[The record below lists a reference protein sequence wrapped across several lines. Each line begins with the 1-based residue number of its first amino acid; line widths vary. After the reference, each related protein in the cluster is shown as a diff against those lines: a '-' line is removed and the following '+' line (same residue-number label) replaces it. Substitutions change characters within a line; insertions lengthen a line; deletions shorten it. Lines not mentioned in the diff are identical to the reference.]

1 MKLKYLFIVLVILA
15 QSCALLRQ
23 PDYDEKLLILE
34 HNLKKWEHF
43 TMEGLASLNYEQ
55 YSFRKNFV
63 LRKNGNTLR
72 FDVFDSGFFGLQ
84 PSMFVSAYLDD
95 EGLEYRLITDEE
107 INRFAYDENFPKL
120 ITLLDPLRLMEKS
133 DEIINKQKLE
143 FDGVS
148 IYFTNAMT
156 IEKII
161 SHQSKH
167 EVRFSYDHNN
177 DAQSI
182 TVFDGRKEITA
193 LMIDKID
200 YRQPEINKL
209 EER

>member
-1 MKLKYLFIVLVILA
+1 MKIKHLFIVLVILT

-84 PSMFVSAYLDD
+84 PRMFVSAYLNE
-95 EGLEYRLITDEE
+95 EGVEYRLITDDE
-107 INRFAYDENFPKL
+107 INSFAYDENFPKL
-120 ITLLDPLRLMEKS
+120 ISFLDPLRLLNKS
-133 DEIINKQKLE
+133 DEIIKKQKLE
-143 FDGVS
+143 LDGVS

-156 IEKII
+156 IEKIV
-161 SHQSKH
+161 SHQSEH

-177 DAQSI
+177 DAQNI
-182 TVFDGRKEITA
+182 TLLAGRKEITA

-200 YRQPEINKL
+200 YHKPEINKL